1 MVEHANVHPKGPMA
15 MCPMASMCR
24 GMAGKR
30 WPTTLLMLPGVLLVL
45 AGILIF
51 VEPKVLVWLIAGVT
65 ILFGVALLSLA
76 LFMRRASPRSTDPLI

>member
-1 MVEHANVHPKGPMA
+1 MAEQSNVHPKGPMA

-30 WPTTLLMLPGVLLVL
+30 WPGTLLMLPGILLVL
-45 AGILIF
+45 VGILIF
-51 VEPKVLVWLIAGVT
+51 IEPKILVWLIAGVT

-76 LFMRRASPRSTDPLI
+76 LFMRRAGAGSTNPLI